1 MDKILEFMRH
11 YKGLIIAIVLSC
23 LACLWSF
30 GCESEVQ
37 STAGVGMVT
46 RAELALEVEAFTNAI
61 ELKIVDLDK
70 QDAIKAELFNIGLIV
85 AEGGVNAIN
94 PIGAAVNIAGLL
106 GLGLIYDNRKKD
118 ALLAGKTM
126 KNK

>member
-1 MDKILEFMRH
+1 MDKILKFMRH
-11 YKGLIIAIVLSC
+11 YKGLMIAIVLSS

-46 RAELALEVEAFTNAI
+46 RAELALEVEAFTSAI
-61 ELKIVDLDK
+61 ELKIADLDK

-106 GLGLIYDNRKKD
+106 GLGLIYDNRKKA

-126 KNK
+126 KN